1 MKKTAI
7 SLARLSVGSAISV
20 LAFAS
25 FASSASAQVAPA
37 TAASPDGATPNT
49 DIVVTG
55 TLIRNPNAT
64 SSSPIKVLND
74 SEITKRAPN
83 TVEELIRG
91 LPGVSPGVGSQVNN
105 GSNGTNTVD
114 LRGLGVQR
122 NLVLLDGHR
131 IVPSLANGATDLNVI
146 PLALVERVDVLTG
159 GASTTYG
166 ADAVS
171 GVVNFITKRDFTGVD
186 VRASTKILGT
196 GDGYSF
202 RGDITVG
209 ANFADDRGN
218 AVLSFS
224 YTKIDPVYQIQPFSL
239 FGVNS
244 TTGVASGAS
253 FTSVPT
259 TIGFATQNLQV
270 DGAGT
275 SLVPQY
281 QGFNFNPYNIFQ
293 TPLVRKSMY
302 AATHYDVADGVEFY
316 ARGMF
321 SSNTIQSIIAPS
333 GIFGNALTIPANN
346 PYLNSTIRD
355 QLCTANGIAL
365 GAACNTNTAIPLPGV
380 YRRLVEIG
388 PRVSTYVNNLYDA
401 LIGTKID
408 IAKSTSLDVSASYG
422 RSEQTSTQSGYVITQ
437 RVQQALNATNTTTCL
452 DTTGNCVPVNL
463 FGAAGSI
470 SPAQVAFLQA
480 SSTIRINTE
489 LYQAHAILSGDF
501 GNLTSFSAKP
511 ISYAVGAEYRKYT
524 YERLPDAFAQDPSA
538 LGGAGGAVLPFS
550 GSYDVKEVFGE
561 LSAPIIA
568 DKPFFNELTL
578 EAGVRYSS
586 YSIKAANNPSF
597 GTTTFK
603 GGATWEPVKGVRFRG
618 NYQRAVR
625 APNIGELFAPTVTG
639 LTNLTVDPCAGAAV
653 TVGSNLGNV
662 CVAQG
667 APVASIGLIQ
677 NPSAGQANATGGGNP
692 NLKPE
697 KADTFTVGAVFTPR
711 DYVPGLSIGI
721 DYYSV
726 KINNAIASALPGDPL
741 GACFN
746 NITAAS
752 ATSAACTSIRRN
764 PSNGRLSGPTATTF
778 GLPTPLTNSGHYS
791 TNGIDLTANYARKF
805 GDFGLDLNFIGNWT
819 NQLKFRASPSAYDRD
834 CAGYFSVNCGPTLGQ
849 IMPKISW
856 QQRTTLSHAGISAS
870 VLWRHIDSVDY
881 EGTASDFA
889 ARGFTANTGT
899 FGVPGFVRGTRY
911 LYNSA
916 LSAVN
921 GVNPTIVNASGSRSA
936 LAGQTANFNHINAYN
951 YFDLTIQFEVNKQ
964 FLLTIGTQNLFN
976 KQPPVVGGQAG
987 STTAN
992 SGNTFPSTYDPL
1004 GRSFNASVRVKF

>member
-1 MKKTAI
+1 MKKTAT

-37 TAASPDGATPNT
+37 PAATAEEDTPNV

-55 TLIRNPNAT
+55 TLIRNPNLT
-64 SSSPIKVLND
+64 SSSPIKILND

-83 TVEELIRG
+83 TVEELLRG

-122 NLVLLDGHR
+122 NLVLLDGSR

-146 PLALVERVDVLTG
+146 PLALIERVDLLTG

-171 GVVNFITKRDFTGVD
+171 GVVNFITKRNFTGVD
-186 VRASTKILGT
+186 VRFANKILET

-218 AVLSFS
+218 AVLSFG
-224 YTKIDPVYQIQPFSL
+224 YTKVDPVYQIQPFSL
-239 FGVNS
+239 FGISS
-244 TTGVASGAS
+244 TTGRASGAS

-259 TIGFATQNLQV
+259 TISFPTQDLQV
-270 DGAGT
+270 SGGT
-275 SLVPQY
+275 LVPQY

-293 TPLVRKSMY
+293 TPLIRKSIY

-321 SSNTIQSIIAPS
+321 SQNTIQSIIAPS

-365 GAACNTNTAIPLPGV
+365 GATCNTNTAIPLPGV
-380 YRRLVEIG
+380 YRRLVELG
-388 PRVSTYVNNLYDA
+388 PRVSTYQNNLYDA
-401 LIGTKID
+401 RIGTKID
-408 IAKSTSLDVSASYG
+408 ISKSTSLDISASYG

-437 RVQQALNATNTTTCL
+437 RVQQALNATNTTTCI

-470 SPAQVAFLQA
+470 TPAQVAYLQA
-480 SSTIRINTE
+480 QSTIRINTE
-489 LYQAHAILSGDF
+489 LYQARAVLSGDF
-501 GNLTSFSAKP
+501 GSLLPTSDKA
-511 ISYAVGAEYRKYT
+511 ISYAVGAEYRKYK
-524 YERLPDAFAQDPSA
+524 YDRIPDAFAQDPSA
-538 LGGAGGAVLPFS
+538 LGGAGGATLPFT
-550 GSYDVKEVFGE
+550 GGYDVKEAFAE
-561 LSAPIIA
+561 LIAPLVT
-568 DKPFFNELTL
+568 DKPFFNDLTL
-578 EAGVRYSS
+578 EAGIRYSS
-586 YSIKAANNPSF
+586 YSVQAAGSPKFN
-597 GTTTFK
+597 TTTYK

-639 LTNLTVDPCAGAAV
+639 LTNVTTEPCVGAAPL
-653 TVGSNLGNV
+653 TNANLRAI
-662 CVAQG
+662 CLAQG
-667 APVASIGLIQ
+667 APVASIGSIQ
-677 NPSAGQANATGGGNP
+677 DPSAGQANATGGGNP
-692 NLKPE
+692 AIRPE
-697 KADTFTVGAVFTPR
+697 KADTFTVGAVFTPSQI
-711 DYVPGLSIGI
+711 VPGLSIGV
-721 DYYSV
+721 DYFNIKV
-726 KINNAIASALPGDPL
+726 NQAITSALPSDVL

-764 PSNGRLSGPTATTF
+764 PANGRLSGPTATTF
-778 GLPTPLTNSGHYS
+778 GLPTPLTNNGRYA
-791 TNGIDLTANYARKF
+791 TDGIDLTADYGHKF
-805 GDFGLDLNFIGNWT
+805 GEFGLDLSFRGTWT
-819 NQLKFRASPSAYDRD
+819 DNLKFAASPTSVTRD
-834 CAGYFSVNCGPTLGQ
+834 CVGYFSVNCGPSLGQ
-849 IMPKISW
+849 IMPELSW
-856 QQRTTLSHAGISAS
+856 QQRTTLSARGVSLS
-870 VLWRHIDSVDY
+870 VLWRHLDSVQY
-881 EGTASDFA
+881 EGQAADFV
-889 ARGFTANTGT
+889 ARGYTAANRNL
-899 FGVPGFVRGTRY
+899 FRGVVT
-911 LYNSA
+911 
-916 LSAVN
+916 
-921 GVNPTIVNASGSRSA
+921 NAAGANSA
-936 LAGQTANFNHINAYN
+936 LAGQTVDFNRIPAYN
-951 YFDLTIQFEVNKQ
+951 YIDLTVQFEVAKE
-964 FLLTIGTQNLFN
+964 FVLTLGVQNAFN

-987 STTAN
+987 STAAG
-992 SGNTFPSTYDPL
+992 SGNIFPSTYDPL
-1004 GRSFNASVRVKF
+1004 GRSFNAAVRVKF